1 MKRVFPC
8 LLALAVLLGAG
19 CARNSLR
26 DGVLLV
32 TVEGNIDAPRIEG
45 RTVTARKILPVSPEV
60 LPSAASALTGLFPP
74 QHGLRVDGVG
84 ALPASVPTLGT
95 MLSARGYACGAF
107 LSTAALSPTHGLNR
121 GFAVYEAT
129 IAPTNGATR
138 FVHTPAETVDSAL
151 AWLAKQPKGKPVF
164 LWVHLAPFAGAV
176 RTNVVDTARLDELAP
191 LRTSAAIE
199 VSRLAAAFRAEAPML
214 VLPLFGL
221 GGDHDFRGLSL
232 DDPAFQDVDAYVSGL
247 ADGRN
252 PLGVADAPFSLGAVE
267 TAPEGR
273 YMESLVPWYA
283 FRLSPLQR
291 KQGDVDPALSVLQG
305 ITEVKAVPLAFQ
317 DEAVVLRANGHLGE
331 GLVPPCTNVSV
342 RASLG
347 TNEFARIAR
356 AREAFFLPTTN
367 RLDALKALTLSDPDV
382 PLFHH
387 AYGEALLHA
396 KDYTGACNALS
407 KASRI
412 GFNMV
417 LANRLQARC
426 HAAIGNV
433 PAAIDR
439 AESAFLVNEGDPLTR
454 RELASLLLRA
464 GASLVQAGELR
475 PASDCLSRVLL
486 LDPDNKAARKLTD
499 DVAAR
504 LRVPASNPQ
513 TPPKP

>member
-1 MKRVFPC
+1 MKRFFPC
-8 LLALAVLLGAG
+8 LLALAVLLMAG
-19 CARNSLR
+19 CARQSAR
-26 DGVLLV
+26 DGILLV
-32 TVEGNIDAPRIEG
+32 TVEGNIDAPRVEG
-45 RTVTARKILPVSPEV
+45 REFTARKILPVSPEV

-95 MLSARGYACGAF
+95 KLSARGYTCGAF
-107 LSTAALSPTHGLNR
+107 LSTAALAPTHGLDR
-121 GFAVYEAT
+121 GFSAYEAT
-129 IAPTNGATR
+129 IAPTNGASR
-138 FVHTPAETVDSAL
+138 FTHTPAETVDSAL

-176 RTNVVDTARLDELAP
+176 RTNVVDTARLNELAP
-191 LRTSAAIE
+191 RRMAAAIE
-199 VSRLAAAFRAEAPML
+199 VSRLVSAFRADAPT
-214 VLPLFGL
+214 VILPFFGL
-221 GGDHDFRGLSL
+221 GGDHDFRGLNL

-247 ADGRN
+247 AEGRN
-252 PLGVADAPFSLGAVE
+252 PLGVADVPFSLGVAE
-267 TAPEGR
+267 AAPEGR
-273 YMESLVPWYA
+273 YLESIVPWYA

-291 KQGDVDPALSVLQG
+291 KQGNVDPSLSVLQG
-305 ITEVKAVPLAFQ
+305 LTEVKAVPLAYQ

-331 GLVPPCTNVSV
+331 GLVPPCTNMCV
-342 RASLG
+342 RASLA
-347 TNEFARIAR
+347 TNEYARVAR
-356 AREAFFLPTTN
+356 AREAFFLPSTN
-367 RLDALKALTLSDPDV
+367 RLAALKALTVSDPDV

-464 GASLVQAGELR
+464 GASLVQAGELK

-486 LDPDNKAARKLTD
+486 LDPANKAARKLTD
-499 DVAAR
+499 DIAAR
-504 LRVPASNPQ
+504 LRSPAQ
-513 TPPKP
+513 EPKP